1 MELWEDEL
9 LLDDDFSDE
18 EEDAEEQIE
27 KTSLEMDADGF
38 ADWED
43 SSDGA
48 PEDERLEE
56 ALAEERTLELES
68 ELEQDEHPRDY
79 TAELEDEEEEAQP
92 HAQRKTAQAGNS
104 CRGVEAFRG
113 SSPDRIGFSDCGRRV
128 EQAGQKSGAAG
139 A

>member
-27 KTSLEMDADGF
+27 KTSLEMDADDF

-48 PEDERLEE
+48 PEDETLEE

-68 ELEQDEHPRDY
+68 ELEQIRDFWFIKSI
-79 TAELEDEEEEAQP
+79 LS
-92 HAQRKTAQAGNS
+92 RCS
-104 CRGVEAFRG
+104 
-113 SSPDRIGFSDCGRRV
+113 RRSFLR
-128 EQAGQKSGAAG
+128 ARSA
-139 A
+139 